1 MVHLIAPQAYPYL
14 QPVVMSASSFKDCL
28 GAWLTLLIEQNAA
41 AQLWV
46 KLPTSGVWREGLRRY
61 SEATSPKSQ
70 IYILSHQPLP
80 QQPWY
85 TTVPLADDHPLKGE
99 YGLLLLSRSAA
110 ALVVAQ
116 READSA
122 SSDTASRSQVSVS
135 TTVHPERV
143 RYALGEIQQLVKTA
157 VTNHPDRRDLQGLLK
172 QWHQQFVVPQQVDPV
187 LVDSLLTQQGQRQLQ
202 LRRESQALKQQAM
215 AATDLSTQNAAL
227 LNTLRLKDDF
237 LNSVGQALRT
247 PLTTIKMA
255 LPLLASPQLKPDH
268 RKRYLDTI
276 RQECDRQSTLIN
288 GVLDLLQ
295 IEMSLATVVPTPIQ
309 LFDVVPGVVSTYQP
323 IAQEKGVRL
332 AYTVPNTLPAVAC
345 PETWL
350 RQIMIHLLQNSIKYT
365 ETGGEVWVTTQ
376 APTED
381 WVTLTVRDTGT
392 GIATQDLPRIFD
404 HFYRGR
410 QGQEEDGAG
419 LGLTIVQQLLL
430 YCGGQVAV
438 ESQVGQGSQFHV
450 KLPLHRG

>member
-1 MVHLIAPQAYPYL
+1 
-14 QPVVMSASSFKDCL
+14 MSASSFKDCL
-28 GAWLTLLIEQNAA
+28 GAWLTLLIEQNIV

-99 YGLLLLSRSAA
+99 YGLLLLSRSAS

-122 SSDTASRSQVSVS
+122 SSDTASRSQVSVT
-135 TTVHPERV
+135 TTVSPERV
-143 RYALGEIQQLVKTA
+143 RYALGEIQQLVQVAATH
-157 VTNHPDRRDLQGLLK
+157 HPDRRDLQGVLK
-172 QWHQQFVVPQQVDPV
+172 QWHQQFVVPQQVDPI
-187 LVDSLLTQQGQRQLQ
+187 LVDSLLAQQGQRQVQ
-202 LRRESQALKQQAM
+202 LRRESKALKQQAM

-255 LPLLASPQLKPDH
+255 LPLLGSPQLKPDH

-295 IEMSLATVVPTPIQ
+295 IEMSLATVVPAPIQ

-332 AYTVPNTLPAVAC
+332 AYTVPNTLPAVTC

-376 APTED
+376 TPTED
-381 WVTLTVRDTGT
+381 WVTVTVRDTGT
-392 GIATQDLPRIFD
+392 GIAPQDLPHIFD

-430 YCGGQVAV
+430 YCGGKITV

-450 KLPLHRG
+450 QLPLHRG